1 MITRFF
7 LVDDGKLLAIL
18 ESDPE
23 QVAEILKQKPLFE
36 ITGKNGGYS
45 TLTEAERE
53 RQSRFRLHSKS
64 GPTRLAK
71 WF

>member
-18 ESDPE
+18 ESAPE

-45 TLTEAERE
+45 TFLEAERE
-53 RQSRFRLHSKS
+53 RQSRCRPPSKS
-64 GPTRLAK
+64 GPTQLTK